1 MPSTFH
7 GIETAKR
14 SLFTQM
20 AGMNTAGHNIANAS
34 TQGYSR
40 QVVGMVASRPLEMP
54 GLFKSVAPGQL
65 GTGVE
70 VSYIKRVRDR
80 FLDEQYWNANRS
92 LGDWE
97 IQAETLAKLETIF
110 NEPSESGLTTVID
123 NFWKAW
129 SEFSKDPENV
139 TSRKIVRENALAL
152 ADAFNETSKKLTD
165 MQEDLTRGLN
175 VNAEHINT
183 LTAQVAQLNYEIM
196 RIEGLKDNAN
206 DLRDQRDLLIDE
218 LSKLGNVTVNEDE
231 NGYYSV
237 TFGGLE
243 LVNGNNNVEI
253 TGATLETAYAGNTLN
268 SGAMFG
274 IIKSRDSLVRDY
286 LDQLNEM
293 ANTLANGE
301 VSITIPAGSVLPEG
315 TILNGVLYTG
325 ASRTLTA
332 DTTVT
337 VMGINGLHKLGYLFT
352 TPAQTAGEFFSSS
365 DGGPITAASFS
376 LNKAI
381 ADDPNKIASSLR
393 VEIGA
398 AGDTVVKGNN
408 TLALL
413 MSQLKDRP
421 FTFQPIPSN
430 NGITQGTVDDYYR
443 AMIGQLGVQSR
454 EALRQQEN
462 NQLLVD
468 QVDSRRLSVSG
479 VSLDEEMSNLIKLQ
493 HAYGAASRFMT
504 TIDQNLDKVI
514 NSMGIVGR

>member
-110 NEPSESGLTTVID
+110 NEPSDSGLTTVID

-152 ADAFNETSKKLTD
+152 ADAFNETSKKLTG
-165 MQEDLTRGLN
+165 MQEDLTRSLN

-218 LSKLGNVTVNEDE
+218 LSKLGNVTVTEDE

-237 TFGGLE
+237 TFGG
-243 LVNGNNNVEI
+243 N
-253 TGATLETAYAGNTLN
+253 
-268 SGAMFG
+268 
-274 IIKSRDSLVRDY
+274 
-286 LDQLNEM
+286 
-293 ANTLANGE
+293 
-301 VSITIPAGSVLPEG
+301 
-315 TILNGVLYTG
+315 ILML
-325 ASRTLTA
+325 
-332 DTTVT
+332 
-337 VMGINGLHKLGYLFT
+337 
-352 TPAQTAGEFFSSS
+352 
-365 DGGPITAASFS
+365 
-376 LNKAI
+376 
-381 ADDPNKIASSLR
+381 
-393 VEIGA
+393 
-398 AGDTVVKGNN
+398 
-408 TLALL
+408 
-413 MSQLKDRP
+413 
-421 FTFQPIPSN
+421 
-430 NGITQGTVDDYYR
+430 
-443 AMIGQLGVQSR
+443 
-454 EALRQQEN
+454 
-462 NQLLVD
+462 
-468 QVDSRRLSVSG
+468 
-479 VSLDEEMSNLIKLQ
+479 
-493 HAYGAASRFMT
+493 
-504 TIDQNLDKVI
+504 
-514 NSMGIVGR
+514 

>member
-20 AGMNTAGHNIANAS
+20 AGMNTTGHNIANAS
-34 TQGYSR
+34 TPGYSR
-40 QVVGMVASRPLEMP
+40 QVVGMVASSPLEMP

-70 VSYIKRVRDR
+70 VSYIKRIRDQ

-110 NEPSESGLTTVID
+110 NEPSDSGLTTVID
-123 NFWKAW
+123 NFWKSW

-165 MQEDLTRGLN
+165 MQEDLTRSLN

-183 LTAQVAQLNYEIM
+183 LTSQVAQLNYEIM
-196 RIEGLKDNAN
+196 RIEGMKDNAN

-218 LSKLGNVTVNEDE
+218 LSKLGNVTVNEEE
-231 NGYYSV
+231 NGYRV

-243 LVNGNNNVEI
+243 LVNGSDFVAT
-253 TGATLETAYAGNTLN
+253 TGAALEAAYAGNTLN
-268 SGAMFG
+268 SGTMFG
-274 IIKSRDSLVRDY
+274 IVKSRDNLVKDY

-293 ANTLANGE
+293 ANTIANGD
-301 VSITIPAGSVLPEG
+301 VTITIPAGSVLPEG
-315 TILNGVLYTG
+315 TALNGVTYSG
-325 ASRTLTA
+325 ASRTLTV

-337 VMGINGLHKLGYLFT
+337 VQGINGLHKLGYLFT

-365 DGGPITAASFS
+365 DGGAITAASFS
-376 LNKAI
+376 VNTAI
-381 ADDPNKIASSLR
+381 AQDPNKIASSLR

-398 AGDTVVKGNN
+398 SGDTVVKGNN

-413 MSQLKDRP
+413 MSQLKDLP
-421 FTFQPIPSN
+421 FTFQPIASN

-443 AMIGQLGVQSR
+443 AMMGQLGVQSR

-462 NQLLVD
+462 NQLLVE
-468 QVDSRRLSVSG
+468 QVDSRRQSVSG

-504 TIDQNLDKVI
+504 TMDQNLDKVI